1 MHTTRRLIVATLA
14 AALATMLATTLT
26 ACAGKGPPP
35 TLYDFGPLPPLQSSA
50 ATAAPAPALS
60 ALVISDAI
68 GPAWLDS
75 ERMQYRLLYADA
87 QQARPYAQ
95 NRWNAPPLQL
105 LTQRLRS
112 RLAQAGIK
120 VLSPTD
126 SAAGVPLLRLE
137 ADEFS
142 QNFTGTDAS
151 AGQITLRVSLL
162 RGHRLADQRTFQRS
176 TPSDSADAAGGA
188 RALAASTDALA
199 GDVLTWLASLP
210 PPKE

>member
-1 MHTTRRLIVATLA
+1 MHPTRRLIFATLA
-14 AALATMLATTLT
+14 AALALSLA

-35 TLYDFGPLPPLQSSA
+35 TLYDFGPLPPLSPS
-50 ATAAPAPALS
+50 AAPAGVPALR
-60 ALVISDAI
+60 ALVVSDAI
-68 GPAWLDS
+68 GPGWLDS

-112 RLAQAGIK
+112 RLAQAGVQ

-137 ADEFS
+137 VDEFS
-142 QNFTGTDAS
+142 QNFTGTTTS
-151 AGQITLRVSLL
+151 AGQVTLRVSLL
-162 RGHRLADQRTFQRS
+162 RGHRLADQKTFQRS

-199 GDVLTWLASLP
+199 GDVLAWLAALP
-210 PPKE
+210 PQKE